1 MGNSSSH
8 SSSQILSE
16 TSWNLSQLP
25 DVKKSLGSRSEH
37 IYSSFPKSI
46 PQEKVVSNMD
56 LRNFSCQDGNK
67 LNDFLE
73 SVLQHI
79 QGAFVKDN
87 WTEDAFPSHLE
98 NLTLLDKELLP
109 VTLTEEEL
117 QVIREQF
124 KLPEKVT
131 EKRKVESEKEGKTE
145 TVEEDVEVDR
155 DIEQVYQG
163 YSIYEFPEGG
173 LGMPLE
179 LKTVGLESCFV
190 GCMEDELVVMAPSE
204 EPVLSRSIRFDWQVV
219 QVGKDSI
226 RLILNKARGVVFE
239 DGKELE
245 EVNENYFENLEKAHT
260 AYEKNSSREMT
271 LYSNK
276 YLSWVKQVRDEGEL
290 QALAGGEIDGEMVSL
305 VEFLDRMQL

>member
-1 MGNSSSH
+1 
-8 SSSQILSE
+8 
-16 TSWNLSQLP
+16 
-25 DVKKSLGSRSEH
+25 
-37 IYSSFPKSI
+37 
-46 PQEKVVSNMD
+46 
-56 LRNFSCQDGNK
+56 
-67 LNDFLE
+67 
-73 SVLQHI
+73 
-79 QGAFVKDN
+79 
-87 WTEDAFPSHLE
+87 
-98 NLTLLDKELLP
+98 
-109 VTLTEEEL
+109 
-117 QVIREQF
+117 
-124 KLPEKVT
+124 
-131 EKRKVESEKEGKTE
+131 
-145 TVEEDVEVDR
+145 
-155 DIEQVYQG
+155 
-163 YSIYEFPEGG
+163 
-173 LGMPLE
+173 
-179 LKTVGLESCFV
+179 
-190 GCMEDELVVMAPSE
+190 MAPSE

>member
-1 MGNSSSH
+1 MNSR
-8 SSSQILSE
+8 
-16 TSWNLSQLP
+16 
-25 DVKKSLGSRSEH
+25 K
-37 IYSSFPKSI
+37 
-46 PQEKVVSNMD
+46 
-56 LRNFSCQDGNK
+56 
-67 LNDFLE
+67 
-73 SVLQHI
+73 QHI
-79 QGAFVKDN
+79 QGAFVNDN
-87 WTEDAFPSHLE
+87 WTDDAFPSHLD
-98 NLTLLDKELLP
+98 NLTLLDKEILP

-131 EKRKVESEKEGKTE
+131 EKRQVESDKDGETETE
-145 TVEEDVEVDR
+145 TVEEDVEVER

-163 YSIYEFPEGG
+163 YSIYQFPEGG

-245 EVNENYFENLEKAHT
+245 EVNENYFENIEKAHT
-260 AYEKNSSREMT
+260 AYEKNSSREMS

-305 VEFLDRMQL
+305 VEFVDRMQL